1 MTLTI
6 LLRIISGLA
15 FFAISVFSATSAF
28 AAISCSVSV
37 TPVSVVYDP
46 TVATENITTGT
57 VTVSCTRAI
66 SDPTTFNYTVA
77 ANNGLQPTGAT
88 NRVQLG
94 VNRYLYELYRTAP
107 YVNGNRW
114 QTNVA
119 TRISGTVNFGAALAA
134 SDSKSFD
141 LRVPGSQTVVPAG
154 IYTDSVTVTMR
165 NSGGTTINT
174 SAFGVTVIT
183 TNSCQ
188 LSTPLGNI
196 NFNYASFQVTA
207 AAANTTFRARCTSGL
222 PYTLALDATSGSLL
236 GLNYSLSLSSTST
249 TGTGVAQLFTI
260 NGAIAAGQAGTC
272 AGATCSGSQ
281 GRTITVTY

>member
-1 MTLTI
+1 MNMTIRPRI
-6 LLRIISGLA
+6 LFSFV
-15 FFAISVFSATSAF
+15 FFTGSLFSASAAV
-28 AAISCSVSV
+28 AAVSCSVSV
-37 TPVSVVYDP
+37 TPMSVVYDP

-57 VTVSCTRAI
+57 VTVSCTRTI

-88 NRVQLG
+88 NRVQRG
-94 VNRYLYELYRTAP
+94 VSRYLYELYRIAP

-114 QTNVA
+114 QATVA

-154 IYTDSVTVTMR
+154 TYTDSVAVTLR

-174 SAFGVTVIT
+174 SALGVSVIT

-188 LSTPLGNI
+188 LSTPPGNI
-196 NFNYASFQVTA
+196 NFTYSSFQVA
-207 AAANTTFRARCTSGL
+207 AAVANTTFRTRCTSGL
-222 PYTLALDATSGSLL
+222 PYTLGLDATSGTLL
-236 GLNYSLSLSSTST
+236 GLNYSLALSSTST
-249 TGTGVAQLFTI
+249 IGTGVAQLFTI
-260 NGAIAAGQAGTC
+260 NGTIADGQAGTC
-272 AGATCSGSQ
+272 SGATCSGSQ